1 MDDCLI
7 FIKDCGEQF
16 LRNGH
21 CTEGVLRIGCHEI
34 SKKFQP
40 VLEPDW
46 SAAQQYNH
54 MFQRSTVKYPN
65 GATFWQCGFQWLS

>member
-1 MDDCLI
+1 MDD
-7 FIKDCGEQF
+7 FF
-16 LRNGH
+16 LKYLSRTPGTVFEK
-21 CTEGVLRIGCHEI
+21 CTLHGGVLRVGCHEI

-54 MFQRSTVKYPN
+54 MFQRSTVAKTN
-65 GATFWQCGFQWLS
+65 VEKECWT